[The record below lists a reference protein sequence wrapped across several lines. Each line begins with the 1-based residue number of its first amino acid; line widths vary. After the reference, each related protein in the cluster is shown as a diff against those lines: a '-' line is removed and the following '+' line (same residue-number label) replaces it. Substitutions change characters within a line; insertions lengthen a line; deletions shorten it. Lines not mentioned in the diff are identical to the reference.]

1 MTRGVTAIAYAP
13 GGIGNLGPG
22 LDILGCA
29 LEGAGD
35 TVSVTWSASPGIVVA
50 EPGDPTLPTDPDRN
64 AAALAAGAVLAR
76 AAALGIRAPAPG
88 IVLRVTKGLAIAA
101 GQGGSAASAVA
112 AAVAANALLGSPLD
126 EHELLVAALVSEER
140 LAGRHLDN
148 IAPALL
154 GGIVLIRSMEPI
166 EIVALPVPE
175 SLYFALATPRYQ
187 LQTARARAALPT
199 EVPLATALHQAAQ
212 VAAIVAACHRGD
224 VALFGRAID
233 DWIAEP
239 ARARLLPGFTDAKNA
254 ALQAGAL
261 GASISGAGPT
271 AFAVCDSE
279 LTAADVAAAMAR
291 AYRRS
296 GWECVQRVARPDRV
310 GARLITE
317 ATT

>member
-1 MTRGVTAIAYAP
+1 MASSISAVAYAP

-35 TVSVTWSASPGIVVA
+35 TVSATWSDSPGIVVA
-50 EPGDPTLPTDPDRN
+50 EPGDPTLPRDPDRN

-76 AAALGIRAPAPG
+76 AAALGIRAEAPG
-88 IVLRVTKGLAIAA
+88 LVLRVTKGLAIAA

-112 AAVAANALLGSPLD
+112 GAVATNALLGGPLD
-126 EHELLVAALVSEER
+126 RQELLAAALVSEER

-166 EIVALPVPE
+166 ETIALPVPE
-175 SLYFALATPRYQ
+175 SLFFALATPRYQ

-199 EVPLATALHQAAQ
+199 DVPLATALHQAAQ
-212 VAAIVAACHRGD
+212 VATIVAACYCGD
-224 VALFGRAID
+224 VTLLGRAMED
-233 DWIAEP
+233 RIAEP
-239 ARARLLPGFTDAKNA
+239 VRAPLLPGFTDAKKA

-279 LTAADVAAAMAR
+279 TTAADVAAAMAR
-291 AYRRS
+291 AYRAS
-296 GWECVQRVARPDRV
+296 GWECVHRVARPDRI
-310 GARLITE
+310 GARLLKE
-317 ATT
+317 AAP